1 MSSLRCSRKKLTG
14 SRLATEPRTA
24 PARTVLAAAALLV
37 LAGCSPSAE
46 EQSNRVAQAAPKEK
60 PPHCFFKDSET
71 KGWALKV
78 AEGMAVVTGRAYRS
92 DARYKA
98 VLLEPKIVGRVAEIR
113 PSIAN
118 NDTGFAAEGN
128 WWDVKAEVPAAGLER
143 VEIRCGSKLVAS
155 LPVAG

>member
-1 MSSLRCSRKKLTG
+1 M
-14 SRLATEPRTA
+14 RLVTA
-24 PARTVLAAAALLV
+24 LGAALLF
-37 LAGCSPSAE
+37 AGCSEQPAE
-46 EQSNRVAQAAPKEK
+46 APAANQAAAPKEK

-71 KGWALKV
+71 EGWAVQV
-78 AEGMAVVTGRAYRS
+78 ADGKAVVTGRAFRS
-92 DARYKA
+92 DPRYKG

-128 WWDVKAEVPAAGLER
+128 WWDLKAEVPTAGIEA

-155 LPVAG
+155 LPVTG

>member
-1 MSSLRCSRKKLTG
+1 MSSPRCSRKKRTG
-14 SRLATEPRTA
+14 SRLATEPKAA
-24 PARTVLAAAALLV
+24 PASTALAAAALLA
-37 LAGCSPSAE
+37 LAACSPGADE
-46 EQSNRVAQAAPKEK
+46 PSNGAAQAAPKEK

-71 KGWALKV
+71 EGWALKV
-78 AEGMAVVTGRAYRS
+78 ADGKAVVTGRAYRS

-113 PSIAN
+113 PSITN

-128 WWDVKAEVPAAGLER
+128 WWDLKGEVPTAGLER

>member
-1 MSSLRCSRKKLTG
+1 MSSPRCSRKKRTG
-14 SRLATEPRTA
+14 SRLATEPTAA
-24 PARTVLAAAALLV
+24 PARSAIAAAALLV
-37 LAGCSPSAE
+37 LASCSPGAD
-46 EQSNRVAQAAPKEK
+46 EQSNRTAQAAPKEK

-71 KGWALKV
+71 ERWALKM
-78 AEGMAVVTGRAYRS
+78 ADGKAVVTGRAYRS

-128 WWDVKAEVPAAGLER
+128 WWDVKSEVPAAGLER
-143 VEIRCGSKLVAS
+143 VEIRCGSKLVAA
-155 LPVAG
+155 LPVAV